1 MFHRGER
8 IKKEKKKKEGEKKP
22 VGTFETNKKK
32 KSRQEKKKRKKK
44 WRKKEKRNDRD
55 PMRMQ
60 LIVRQFRS
68 IKTIK
73 IDLFDTPALAKKK
86 KKRNKLAN
94 QRGEGGRGVT

>member
-1 MFHRGER
+1 MEHLKRT
-8 IKKEKKKKEGEKKP
+8 IKINLG
-22 VGTFETNKKK
+22 
-32 KSRQEKKKRKKK
+32 RKKKRKKK

-94 QRGEGGRGVT
+94 QRGEGGVI

>member
-1 MFHRGER
+1 MEHLKRT
-8 IKKEKKKKEGEKKP
+8 IKINLG
-22 VGTFETNKKK
+22 
-32 KSRQEKKKRKKK
+32 RKKKRKKK

-73 IDLFDTPALAKKK
+73 IDLFDTPALAKKRK
-86 KKRNKLAN
+86 NGTNWRIK
-94 QRGEGGRGVT
+94 GEKEGEA

>member
-8 IKKEKKKKEGEKKP
+8 IKKKKKKEGEIKP
-22 VGTFETNKKK
+22 VGTFETNNQN
-32 KSRQEKKKRKKK
+32 KSRQEKKRKKKK
-44 WRKKEKRNDRD
+44 WRKKKKRNDRD

-73 IDLFDTPALAKKK
+73 IDLFDTPALAKKRK
-86 KKRNKLAN
+86 NGTNWRIK
-94 QRGEGGRGVT
+94 GEKEA

>member
-8 IKKEKKKKEGEKKP
+8 IKKEKKKKEGEIKP
-22 VGTFETNKKK
+22 VGTFETNNQN

-73 IDLFDTPALAKKK
+73 IDLFDTPALAKKRK
-86 KKRNKLAN
+86 NGTNWRIK
-94 QRGEGGRGVT
+94 GEKEGEA